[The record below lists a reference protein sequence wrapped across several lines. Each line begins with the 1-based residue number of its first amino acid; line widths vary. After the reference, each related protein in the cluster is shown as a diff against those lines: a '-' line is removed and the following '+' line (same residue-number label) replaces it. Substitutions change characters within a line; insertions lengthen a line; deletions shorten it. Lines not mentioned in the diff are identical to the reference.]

1 MGNKSLQGLK
11 IVEMTEAWAGPV
23 CASLMGDMGANVIK
37 IESFPRHSLTR
48 PTSPRYATMPGEGPV
63 YERDALHHQGN
74 RNKRNMAIDIR
85 QESGKKILKKILS
98 DADIFIEGY
107 AAGKIEKLGFGWK
120 DVQKINPNNTMI
132 SIAGWGLEG
141 PYKKMVTLG
150 AGLDATTG
158 HLSLRGYPKGDFVDT
173 HPNFHSDATG
183 SSTIFFAALTAL
195 LQRKKLNKGTFID
208 LSQWEGLVWQFPSIL
223 AEWTM
228 NQRIPDRLGNNDPH
242 IVPHGA
248 YRTNE
253 DDKWV
258 VLAAEDDEQWKS
270 LCRVIGKNEWSELT
284 HEYSSIVGR
293 MRGREEIDVAIESF
307 TQQYDGFSIAETLQ
321 DNNVI
326 ASPVVTPPDV
336 LLSNQLHER
345 SWHQTIT
352 HKWTGPIMVGGF
364 LWNVE
369 PDVLNWDIPTALVG
383 QHNEEILNEL
393 GFNEEQIA
401 EFYKSRI
408 IGNQYDD

>member
-1 MGNKSLQGLK
+1 MSNESLQGLK
-11 IVEMTEAWAGPV
+11 ILEMTEAWAGPV
-23 CASLMGDMGANVIK
+23 CASLMGDMGADVIK

-85 QESGKKILKKILS
+85 KESGKEILKKLLL
-98 DADIFIEGY
+98 DADVFIEGY
-107 AAGKIEKLGFGWK
+107 AAGKIEKLGFGWQ
-120 DVQKINPNNTMI
+120 DVQKINPNITMI

-141 PYKKMVTLG
+141 PYKNMVTLG

-158 HLSLRGYPKGDFVDT
+158 HLSLRGYPQGDFVDT

-195 LQRKKLNKGTFID
+195 LQRKKEKKGTFID
-208 LSQWEGLVWQFPSIL
+208 LSQWEGLVWQFPAIL

-228 NQRIPDRLGNNDPH
+228 NQRIPERLGNNDPH

-248 YRTNE
+248 YRTIE
-253 DDKWV
+253 EDKWIV
-258 VLAAEDDEQWKS
+258 VAAEDDNQWQG
-270 LCRVIGKNEWSELT
+270 LCEVIDKIEWTDIT
-284 HEYSSIVGR
+284 HQYSSIVGR
-293 MRGREEIDVAIESF
+293 IKGRVEIDAAIESF
-307 TQQYDGFSIAETLQ
+307 TKQYEGFTAAEILQ
-321 DNNVI
+321 NNHVI

-336 LLSNQLHER
+336 LLSNQLHDR
-345 SWHQTIT
+345 DWHQTVT
-352 HKWTGPIMVGGF
+352 HKWTGPIMVGGH

-369 PDVLNWDIPTALVG
+369 PDTLSWDIPTALVG
-383 QHNEEILNEL
+383 QHNEEILTEL
-393 GFNEEQIA
+393 GFDRDYISDLYANGT
-401 EFYKSRI
+401 
-408 IGNQYDD
+408 IGNHYEN